1 MEEDADTVIKRFFLS
16 DCGLFNFLQIV
27 SENFKVKIDHNYYSD
42 ASRVSENCEKKDN
55 FDHINIKHAFEYT
68 VIVHYV
74 TYHFRNK
81 HIDIFFGFFKIRCK
95 LFRIG
100 HGPEACQQL
109 VGCLF
114 ANIYMY
120 VLLRDV

>member
-81 HIDIFFGFFKIRCK
+81 HIDIFIWIF
-95 LFRIG
+95 
-100 HGPEACQQL
+100 
-109 VGCLF
+109 
-114 ANIYMY
+114 
-120 VLLRDV
+120 